1 MTPEEIVS
9 RIEREEKQAYGINDS
24 QLSGERSEAINY
36 YLGEKFGNEVE
47 GRSQVVSYDVQ
58 DTIESALPQLLKVFI
73 SGDEVVKFDPK
84 SEEDTKAAE
93 QETEYINHV
102 VMEKNPGYA
111 VFYSWFKDALL
122 SKNGYVKVWYEEED
136 RVETESYQ
144 GLTDGQLAMVVQAEG
159 VEVLEHTEY
168 DDPMAANV
176 IAQQAQMMQQ
186 QGGPM
191 NTYMP
196 PPIPKLHDIK
206 IEVSKVYGCIKIDN
220 VAPESIMVSTDTKAV
235 SVQNS
240 RFVQHRENMSKA
252 DIEAQGWEVPEGAA
266 EESDKFMEESNARD
280 LYSEDE
286 ISQYNGY
293 LVRDTYYRIDGKLKR
308 YVVIGNKVVHEE
320 DAEIIPFAVIT
331 PMIMPHRHIGRSYA
345 DLTKDIQLIKSTMI
359 RGQLDNMYLSNNGRH
374 FISDRVNVEDMLV
387 SRPGGLVRV
396 QGQDVGGAFA
406 PLQHTPFP
414 PSSFTMIE
422 FLDSMKEKRTGVT
435 AYNQGLDSN
444 SLNKTAT
451 GVMQIMSAAAQRLEL
466 VARTFAETGVKE
478 LFMLTH
484 RLVRKYYT
492 KPDIVRLRNE
502 WVEVD
507 PRAWKNRQDLSVSVG
522 LGTGNK
528 DQQLMHLEK
537 IIQSQLMG
545 LQVGVATP
553 ENLYNSLSKLTQNAG
568 FKNPEMFWTDPKKAP
583 KGPPKPDPEAMK
595 MQGQMQI
602 EQMKLQAKE
611 KEIAMNAQAEQQKA
625 QMQLQHEQV
634 RSQNDVT
641 IHQADAQAKIELE
654 RWKAELEA
662 ETALKKAQMELEA
675 KMQIEAMKASAPQH
689 APVSINNDPNGDF
702 AGAIKDVLMSQQEQ
716 HQALIAALTRPK
728 MIVRG
733 KDGRAVGV
741 Q

>member
-1 MTPEEIVS
+1 MTPEELVS

-24 QLSGERSEAINY
+24 ELSDQRAEAIDY
-36 YLGEKFGNEVE
+36 YLGEKFGNEIE
-47 GRSQVVSYDVQ
+47 GRSQVVSFDVQ
-58 DTIESALPQLLKVFI
+58 DTIESALPQLLKIFV
-73 SGDEVVKFDPK
+73 SGDEVVKFTPK
-84 SEEDTKAAE
+84 SNEDTKGAE

-102 VMEKNPGYA
+102 VMEKNPGYS

-122 SKNGYVKVWYEEED
+122 SKNGYVKVWYEEEK
-136 RVETESYQ
+136 RTETESYK
-144 GLTDGQLAMVVQAEG
+144 GLSDEQLAMVVNDEG
-159 VEVLEHTEY
+159 VEVLEHTQY
-168 DDPMAANV
+168 DDPMAAQA
-176 IAQQAQMMQQ
+176 IAQHSQMMSQQ
-186 QGGPM
+186 PGPM

-196 PPIPKLHDIK
+196 PQVPQLHDIK
-206 IEVSKVYGCIKIDN
+206 IECSKVYGEIKIDN
-220 VAPESIMVSTDTKAV
+220 VAPESIMVSTDTKTI
-235 SVQNS
+235 SLQNS
-240 RFVQHRENMSKA
+240 RFVQHRENMSKS
-252 DIEAQGWEVPEGAA
+252 DIEAQGWEVPQGAA

-308 YVVIGNKVVHEE
+308 YVVIGNKIVHEE
-320 DAEIIPFAVIT
+320 DAEIIPFAAIT

-396 QGQDVGGAFA
+396 SGQDVGGAFA

-414 PSSFTMIE
+414 ASSFTMIE

-451 GVMQIMSAAAQRLEL
+451 GVQQIMNAAAQRLEL

-502 WVEVD
+502 WVSVD
-507 PRAWKNRQDLSVSVG
+507 PREWKDRKDMSVSVG

-528 DQQLMHLEK
+528 DQQLMHLDK
-537 IIQSQLMG
+537 IIQAQIMG

-553 ENLYNSLSKLTQNAG
+553 ENLYNSLSKMTQNAG
-568 FKNPEMFWTDPKKAP
+568 FKNPEQFWTDPKNQQP
-583 KGPPKPDPEAMK
+583 KPQAPDPEQIK

-611 KEIAMNAQAEQQKA
+611 KEIAMNAQADQQKA

-634 RSQNDVT
+634 RSQNDVA
-641 IHQADAQAKIELE
+641 IQQAQAQAQMELE
-654 RWKAELEA
+654 RWKAQLQADVELQ
-662 ETALKKAQMELEA
+662 KAQMEIAANRE
-675 KMQIEAMKASAPQH
+675 IELMKAQIGAQT
-689 APVSINNDPNGDF
+689 ARETAN
-702 AGAIKDVLMSQQEQ
+702 AG
-716 HQALIAALTRPK
+716 R
-728 MIVRG
+728 
-733 KDGRAVGV
+733 
-741 Q
+741 

>member
-1 MTPEEIVS
+1 MN
-9 RIEREEKQAYGINDS
+9 AYIP
-24 QLSGERSEAINY
+24 
-36 YLGEKFGNEVE
+36 
-47 GRSQVVSYDVQ
+47 
-58 DTIESALPQLLKVFI
+58 PQ
-73 SGDEVVKFDPK
+73 
-84 SEEDTKAAE
+84 
-93 QETEYINHV
+93 
-102 VMEKNPGYA
+102 
-111 VFYSWFKDALL
+111 
-122 SKNGYVKVWYEEED
+122 
-136 RVETESYQ
+136 
-144 GLTDGQLAMVVQAEG
+144 
-159 VEVLEHTEY
+159 
-168 DDPMAANV
+168 
-176 IAQQAQMMQQ
+176 
-186 QGGPM
+186 
-191 NTYMP
+191 
-196 PPIPKLHDIK
+196 IPKLHDIK
-206 IEVSKVYGCIKIDN
+206 IEVSKTYGCIKIDN
-220 VAPESIMVSTDTKAV
+220 VAPESIMVSTDTKTV
-235 SVQNS
+235 SLQNS
-240 RFVQHRENMSKA
+240 RFVQHREPMSKS
-252 DIEAQGWEVPEGAA
+252 DIESQGWEVPDGAA
-266 EESDKFMEESNARD
+266 EESDKFMEEANARD
-280 LYSEDE
+280 LYSEDQV
-286 ISQYNGY
+286 SQYHGY
-293 LVRDTYYRIDGKLKR
+293 LVRDTYYRIEGKLKR

-320 DAEIIPFAVIT
+320 DAEIIPFACLT

-396 QGQDVGGAFA
+396 SGQDVGGAFA

-451 GVMQIMSAAAQRLEL
+451 GVQQIMNAAAQRLEL

-507 PRAWKNRQDLSVSVG
+507 PREWKNRQDLSVSVG

-537 IIQSQLMG
+537 IIQAQIMG
-545 LQVGVATP
+545 LQIGVATP
-553 ENLYNSLSKLTQNAG
+553 ENLYNSLSKMTQNAG
-568 FKNPEMFWTDPKKAP
+568 FKNPEMFWTQPSKQ
-583 KGPPKPDPEAMK
+583 GQQPPKPDPEQIK

-634 RSQNDVT
+634 RSQNDVA
-641 IHQADAQAKIELE
+641 IQQAQAQAQMELE
-654 RWKAELEA
+654 RWKAQLQADVELQ
-662 ETALKKAQMELEA
+662 KAQMEIAANRE
-675 KMQIEAMKASAPQH
+675 IEMMKAQISAQT
-689 APVSINNDPNGDF
+689 ARETASV
-702 AGAIKDVLMSQQEQ
+702 
-716 HQALIAALTRPK
+716 
-728 MIVRG
+728 
-733 KDGRAVGV
+733 
-741 Q
+741 